1 MNLDVLTD
9 FFLIGDSFQQG
20 IDYQYSAEYIV
31 PEEKNIH
38 LTKESQQRIVYTI
51 HSSKRI
57 PTVNCLYHTLFYVP
71 QVFLYRM

>member
-9 FFLIGDSFQQG
+9 FFLIGDSFQRG

-38 LTKESQQRIVYTI
+38 LTKESQQWIVYTI
-51 HSSKRI
+51 HS
-57 PTVNCLYHTLFYVP
+57 
-71 QVFLYRM
+71 